1 MTTKKKYQAFHPDH
15 EISVH
20 FLLNMKN
27 AINSE
32 RFADLFE
39 KAGLGDKQPDEWIP
53 FQTFLDILNEL
64 DAQGGA
70 MLDFVAIGMNAI
82 SQAIF
87 PPEFTAMPFETQIAN
102 LGLQYPY
109 FNRGTNY
116 GYIKDNLVKE
126 GHMQYHILTPF
137 PDDWWY
143 GIFYGGAKRFL
154 PAHLRFKVYYDK
166 EKSRFE
172 HGGDE
177 TIIHVEWWEK
187 DGE

>member
-1 MTTKKKYQAFHPDH
+1 MNTNKNYQSFHPDH

-32 RFADLFE
+32 RYASLFE
-39 KAGLGDKQPDEWIP
+39 KAGLMDKQADEWIP

-64 DAQGGA
+64 ENQGGA
-70 MLDFVAIGMNAI
+70 MLDFVAIGMKAI
-82 SQAIF
+82 SQAVF
-87 PPEFTAMPFETQIAN
+87 PPEFTTLPFEAKMSN
-102 LGLQYPY
+102 LGSQHPH

-116 GYIKDNLVKE
+116 GYIKDNLVAQ
-126 GHMQYHILTPF
+126 GHMQYHIFTPF
-137 PDDWWY
+137 PDNWWY

-154 PAHLRFKVYYDK
+154 PPNSRFKVYYDK
-166 EKSRFE
+166 DKLRREE
-172 HGGDE
+172 GGDE

-187 DGE
+187 EDK